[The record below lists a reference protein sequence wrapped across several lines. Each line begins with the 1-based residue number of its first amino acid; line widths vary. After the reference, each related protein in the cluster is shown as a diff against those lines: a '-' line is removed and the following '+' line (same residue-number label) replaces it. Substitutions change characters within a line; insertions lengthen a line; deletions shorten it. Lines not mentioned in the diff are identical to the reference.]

1 MAQRVRALA
10 LYSALLRASRG
21 MPTFSRRGFVRK
33 AAREGFDK
41 NLNESDA
48 AKIESLLQYG
58 ETMLETVQ
66 VQATHLSSRFARET
80 TPPPARPVR
89 GLARLKQQVSQK
101 AAGAPIAPANSD
113 VRDG

>member
-1 MAQRVRALA
+1 
-10 LYSALLRASRG
+10 

-41 NLNESDA
+41 SLNESDP
-48 AKIESLLQYG
+48 AKIETLLQYG

-89 GLARLKQQVSQK
+89 GLARLKQQMPQK
-101 AAGAPIAPANSD
+101 LAGTPSTPAHPNL
-113 VRDG
+113 RDG